1 MLLLLPKF
9 FIQQARVGLRREVAS
24 ASQVVVV
31 FLGVIEPLETKDEEK
46 KASDAVVSILSPKAD
61 AFAEPI
67 LLASNDYTCS

>member
-1 MLLLLPKF
+1 M
-9 FIQQARVGLRREVAS
+9 
-24 ASQVVVV
+24 
-31 FLGVIEPLETKDEEK
+31 FLGVIEPLETKDEDE

>member
-1 MLLLLPKF
+1 MLLPKF

-31 FLGVIEPLETKDEEK
+31 FLGVIEPLETKDEEE
-46 KASDAVVSILSPKAD
+46 KAIVSILSPKAD